1 MSYTYQNEGLERGM
15 YYVPKDQ
22 ELVHAIDYF
31 SAQIG
36 QNNQLLL
43 ANVQQMIEKSKRAN
57 RKKRK
62 SKVGEQLSVSKE
74 GSIFVLRTFDDGS
87 NESVPFLKNLTGNP
101 EYYKVEFKGISNFD
115 TVWGIYFRQQNIWI
129 FQKKK
134 NVSGNTL
141 YTNFIKAGAIFNS
154 LISEAQIK
162 RLLFETLV
170 AGLEATEN
178 TVEIPAL
185 AGWYKGKFK
194 SAETMNKILKGDV
207 PLLPIV
213 QKNFA
218 RIQPNEGAWEEYFYL
233 MRNIPD
239 WKERLV
245 IMLYPVMSI
254 LSSVLKENNFQLMT
268 SLNLILV
275 KDFPIRHILSWFQV
289 FNRDKLK
296 LMDDSITNSALMKE
310 SLLLKDEV
318 LIVDLRE
325 HEGETYYQKTSRS
338 RKYKKLVRYMEQGEI
353 VSGLVGVSNNIVFD
367 ARVFNF
373 YIDDRYTTTVSG
385 EEAMRG
391 EKAIEVF
398 FSCLVDFVERKM
410 DTVIDCLRTNRKY
423 GEAGLFRA
431 VFQVIKNFWEK
442 EGINLEEAAKLP
454 SEIDFNDLVLQKTV
468 ETSELMDLFRQAVR
482 KRAKTIHFV
491 KKNGT
496 EKQAGVLFDSNYLWI
511 STEILNK
518 TLMMSGIMT
527 YKNQLLLELKGL
539 GILDT
544 DGHGLSRRVQ
554 YAGTAQEYYKISR
567 SFFNTE
573 GLVDIVHLGRE
584 IEEYDG

>member
-43 ANVQQMIEKSKRAN
+43 ANVHQMIEKSERAN

-62 SKVGEQLSVSKE
+62 SKVGEQLSISKE

-87 NESVPFLKNLTGNP
+87 NESVPFLQNLTGNP

-218 RIQPNEGAWEEYFYL
+218 RIQPNEGTWEEYFYL

-367 ARVFNF
+367 GRVFNF

-423 GEAGLFRA
+423 GEAGLFGA

-454 SEIDFNDLVLQKTV
+454 SKIDFNDLVLQKTV

-496 EKQAGVLFDSNYLWI
+496 EKQAGVLFDSNFLWI

-527 YKNQLLLELKGL
+527 YKTPLLLELKGL

-544 DGHGLSRRVQ
+544 DGHGLS
-554 YAGTAQEYYKISR
+554 
-567 SFFNTE
+567 SFLYNSKC
-573 GLVDIVHLGRE
+573 RK
-584 IEEYDG
+584 

>member
-338 RKYKKLVRYMEQGEI
+338 SLQIKSQG
-353 VSGLVGVSNNIVFD
+353 
-367 ARVFNF
+367 
-373 YIDDRYTTTVSG
+373 
-385 EEAMRG
+385 
-391 EKAIEVF
+391 
-398 FSCLVDFVERKM
+398 
-410 DTVIDCLRTNRKY
+410 
-423 GEAGLFRA
+423 
-431 VFQVIKNFWEK
+431 
-442 EGINLEEAAKLP
+442 
-454 SEIDFNDLVLQKTV
+454 
-468 ETSELMDLFRQAVR
+468 
-482 KRAKTIHFV
+482 
-491 KKNGT
+491 
-496 EKQAGVLFDSNYLWI
+496 
-511 STEILNK
+511 
-518 TLMMSGIMT
+518 
-527 YKNQLLLELKGL
+527 
-539 GILDT
+539 
-544 DGHGLSRRVQ
+544 
-554 YAGTAQEYYKISR
+554 
-567 SFFNTE
+567 
-573 GLVDIVHLGRE
+573 
-584 IEEYDG
+584 

>member
-1 MSYTYQNEGLERGM
+1 
-15 YYVPKDQ
+15 
-22 ELVHAIDYF
+22 
-31 SAQIG
+31 
-36 QNNQLLL
+36 
-43 ANVQQMIEKSKRAN
+43 
-57 RKKRK
+57 
-62 SKVGEQLSVSKE
+62 
-74 GSIFVLRTFDDGS
+74 
-87 NESVPFLKNLTGNP
+87 
-101 EYYKVEFKGISNFD
+101 
-115 TVWGIYFRQQNIWI
+115 
-129 FQKKK
+129 
-134 NVSGNTL
+134 
-141 YTNFIKAGAIFNS
+141 
-154 LISEAQIK
+154 
-162 RLLFETLV
+162 
-170 AGLEATEN
+170 
-178 TVEIPAL
+178 
-185 AGWYKGKFK
+185 
-194 SAETMNKILKGDV
+194 MNKILKGDV

-423 GEAGLFRA
+423 GEENHRNDLENIQKLLARFAPYETLKHFYVKRRVVDKKVA
-431 VFQVIKNFWEK
+431 PVTIIQISELPELEK
-442 EGINLEEAAKLP
+442 RFVAKLLIELFWKEVKQRKNSHGVIVLDEIQFLLEKDKGAFFGIMREGRKFGLKAYMGTQFI
-454 SEIDFNDLVLQKTV
+454 SEY
-468 ETSELMDLFRQAVR
+468 
-482 KRAKTIHFV
+482 
-491 KKNGT
+491 KK
-496 EKQAGVLFDSNYLWI
+496 EVIESLLQAGNILIFKPTARDMIFSARVIDEERKKSWRKILGELEVGEAVIMGNYF
-511 STEILNK
+511 LN
-518 TLMMSGIMT
+518 SGKRRI
-527 YKNQLLLELKGL
+527 
-539 GILDT
+539 T
-544 DGHGLSRRVQ
+544 D
-554 YAGTAQEYYKISR
+554 A
-567 SFFNTE
+567 
-573 GLVDIVHLGRE
+573 IVCR
-584 IEEYDG
+584 I